1 MTKIVFKSD
10 LRPLFDVLRM
20 PLGILF
26 HPAIVAY
33 RESERSIYV
42 AEQYAQTAIA
52 RLEEA
57 GLPINVVQL

>member
-10 LRPLFDVLRM
+10 LRPLFEVLKM

-42 AEQYAQTAIA
+42 ADPYAETAIA
-52 RLEEA
+52 RLEA
-57 GLPINVVQL
+57 SGLPINVVQI